1 MLNKKMRNNY
11 NSKDSKIKG
20 LFKTNR
26 GQALVE
32 FAIILPLLLLLIFGV
47 IEFGRIFGAELT
59 VNNSAREGARLG
71 AIGATDSL
79 IVTRVLNSAGILDSA
94 KVAVTIT
101 PVEGSRV
108 RGGEIEVYVSYPV
121 TVFAPF
127 ISAITGETVTVDS
140 SCVMRVE

>member
-1 MLNKKMRNNY
+1 MEKRIDSN
-11 NSKDSKIKG
+11 DSKIKR
-20 LFKTNR
+20 LIKANK

-32 FAIILPLLLLLIFGV
+32 FALILPLLLLLIFGV

-79 IVTRVLNSAGILDSA
+79 IVTRVLNSSGMLDSA

-101 PVEGSRV
+101 PVESSRV
-108 RGGEIEVYVSYPV
+108 RGGEIQVNVSYPV

>member
-1 MLNKKMRNNY
+1 MLKKIDTH
-11 NSKDSKIKG
+11 DSKIKR
-20 LFKTNR
+20 LLKTNK

-32 FAIILPLLLLLIFGV
+32 FALILPLLLVLIFGV

-71 AIGATDSL
+71 AIGAADSL
-79 IVTRVLNSAGILDSA
+79 IITRVLNSSGMLDSS

-101 PVEGSRV
+101 PAESSRA
-108 RGGEIEVYVSYPV
+108 RGGEIQVNVSYPV

-127 ISAITGETVTVDS
+127 ISVITGEIVTVDS